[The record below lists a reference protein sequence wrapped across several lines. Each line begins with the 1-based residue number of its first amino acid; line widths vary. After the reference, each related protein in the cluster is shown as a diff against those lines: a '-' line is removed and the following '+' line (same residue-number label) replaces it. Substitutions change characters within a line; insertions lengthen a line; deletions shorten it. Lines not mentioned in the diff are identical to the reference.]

1 MPRNEV
7 MRNLLIQSM
16 LCKGVAPVSKPIIDK
31 TRLIFFGVL
40 VIPRL
45 STIPIAGLVA
55 GEANK

>member
-1 MPRNEV
+1 MARNELT
-7 MRNLLIQSM
+7 RYLLIQGV
-16 LCKGVAPVSKPIIDK
+16 LGKGVAPALKPISNK

>member
-1 MPRNEV
+1 MARNE
-7 MRNLLIQSM
+7 LTSYSLIQGV
-16 LCKGVAPVSKPIIDK
+16 LGKGVAPVSKPIADK